1 LAVFGYVLNRVFLL
15 IEARLVRWHHES
27 SGRI

>member
-1 LAVFGYVLNRVFLL
+1 VLNRVFLL